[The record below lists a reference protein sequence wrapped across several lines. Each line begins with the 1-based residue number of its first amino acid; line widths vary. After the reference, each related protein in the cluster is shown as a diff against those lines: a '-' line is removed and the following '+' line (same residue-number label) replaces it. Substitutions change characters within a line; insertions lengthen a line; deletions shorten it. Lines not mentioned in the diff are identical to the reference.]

1 MASKLQQQEKQI
13 KEFELKALKER
24 KGIFVEESQ
33 EEVSMQAA
41 NVMGTSQSISLK
53 QLQEMRDLIKRLQG
67 DSDNAKKDLAIQANQ
82 FKSQISKLRDDKA
95 EAEKQLYETEFV
107 LGEKDRD
114 IERVREES
122 KQQIKF
128 LEDQVSDLKEK
139 VTWFR
144 QNQKLLSEDEEANKG
159 NLKEINELQM

>member
-1 MASKLQQQEKQI
+1 MQLDLIVKGYQDENQKSMKVQRDLEDKLKEKASKLQQQEKQI

-67 DSDNAKKDLAIQANQ
+67 ESDNAKKDLAIQANQ
-82 FKSQISKLRDDKA
+82 FKSQISKLRDEKA
-95 EAEKQLYETEFV
+95 EAEKQLYQTEFLV
-107 LGEKDRD
+107 GEKDRD
-114 IERVREES
+114 MDRANDES
-122 KQQIKF
+122 K
-128 LEDQVSDLKEK
+128 
-139 VTWFR
+139 
-144 QNQKLLSEDEEANKG
+144 
-159 NLKEINELQM
+159 